1 VVTFSEPLNESQ
13 DPTSV
18 ITVSDGTS
26 SVAGTVVRSSATTLT
41 FTPNLPWAS
50 DTMFTVTVNGARDV
64 TGNAQTTAFQST
76 FRSHDTHAPA
86 LVLQQ
91 PVPGTWVN
99 SGLPT
104 IVVVASDSLSGVDMN
119 TGTLKVDGAAVAVT
133 ISGNSLTGVPAQSL
147 TDGVHTVEASVQ
159 DRAGNTGPLAGE
171 VWIDTTAPVTTT
183 DHLAPF
189 YTAWHNGPVTVNLS
203 ATDTNLPGHTAVVE
217 MPATIP
223 AAPTNFYPAEITSN
237 APALAPVAAACG
249 TNFFATLRVGY
260 EHVYHGDN
268 NDSYWAGVKFYAYG
282 DQWRQNAG
290 KNGWLIPDADAE
302 ISSGFVPKPDNRR
315 DQGSDSGL
323 RFRADFTWPWFH
335 WTLRAFAREDSLC
348 PFCKPL
354 TFALGP
360 TVNVG
365 FDHLYNDGSD
375 YRFAH
380 YAGVRLTFNRD
391 GFIEYTAG
399 GTEGLDG
406 TRQQVV
412 AEIPFYESRDG
423 EVRYYLRGLWNHGA
437 NNRPDILEGGLFL
450 EIPFT
455 TLVKPD
461 KWGDLV
467 PFAQ

>member
-1 VVTFSEPLNESQ
+1 MKTNKLSVPISITAALVGAVACAVGCAKKNTEPAPVPAPPE
-13 DPTSV
+13 
-18 ITVSDGTS
+18 
-26 SVAGTVVRSSATTLT
+26 A
-41 FTPNLPWAS
+41 PN
-50 DTMFTVTVNGARDV
+50 TNTVTANTNAPAAAPATNAAPETAV
-64 TGNAQTTAFQST
+64 TVTNAPPAASLEITNPPPAETT
-76 FRSHDTHAPA
+76 THAE
-86 LVLQQ
+86 
-91 PVPGTWVN
+91 
-99 SGLPT
+99 T
-104 IVVVASDSLSGVDMN
+104 I
-119 TGTLKVDGAAVAVT
+119 
-133 ISGNSLTGVPAQSL
+133 
-147 TDGVHTVEASVQ
+147 
-159 DRAGNTGPLAGE
+159 
-171 VWIDTTAPVTTT
+171 
-183 DHLAPF
+183 
-189 YTAWHNGPVTVNLS
+189 S

-237 APALAPVAAACG
+237 APVLTPVASACS
-249 TNFFATLRVGY
+249 TNFFVRLRLGY

-268 NDSYWAGVKFYAYG
+268 NDSYWAGIKFYAYG

-302 ISSGFVPKPDNRR
+302 LSSGFVPKPDNRR

-335 WTLRAFAREDSLC
+335 WTMSTFAREDSLC

-450 EIPFT
+450 EMPFT